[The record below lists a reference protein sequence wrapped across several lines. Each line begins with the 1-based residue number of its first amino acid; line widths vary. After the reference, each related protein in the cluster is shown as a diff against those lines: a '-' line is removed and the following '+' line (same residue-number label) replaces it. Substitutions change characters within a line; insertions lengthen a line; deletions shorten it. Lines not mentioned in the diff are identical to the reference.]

1 MQYNKVKMDYFCLIA
16 TIMNERDFTGELN
29 FSASRSSG
37 PGGQNV
43 NKVSSK
49 VELRFHVASSALLSA
64 AEKEMIAEKLATRIN
79 AAGELLLVSLSERS
93 QVKNKERVIEKF
105 YTMITRALTPRK
117 KRKATKPPQAS
128 REDRL
133 ETKRRQ
139 AEKKGRRMSPG
150 A

>member
-1 MQYNKVKMDYFCLIA
+1 MDYFCLIA
-16 TIMNERDFTGELN
+16 TIMNERDFTDELH

-64 AEKEMIAEKLATRIN
+64 TEKEMIAEKLATRIN
-79 AAGELLLVSLSERS
+79 AAGELLLVSQSERS

-105 YTMITRALTPRK
+105 YTLITRALTPRK
-117 KRKATKPPQAS
+117 KRKATKPSQAS

-150 A
+150 T